1 MSDGRKARDPD
12 LLDAIDRFERSEFDG
27 QVWRVVRQSRDPLQ
41 PFPVGARWD
50 PGAFDVLYT
59 SLDRDCALEEVYF
72 HLSRQPVFPSV
83 PFQLHRIRMR
93 LKNVLRLD
101 GMHLLEPLGIDPK
114 SYPGLEYARTQA
126 IGDAAFFLGFDAL
139 VVPSARRETLNLV
152 IFADRLEAA
161 DADVE
166 QSELVDWKAWR
177 RSR

>member
-1 MSDGRKARDPD
+1 
-12 LLDAIDRFERSEFDG
+12 
-27 QVWRVVRQSRDPLQ
+27 
-41 PFPVGARWD
+41 
-50 PGAFDVLYT
+50 
-59 SLDRDCALEEVYF
+59 
-72 HLSRQPVFPSV
+72 
-83 PFQLHRIRMR
+83 MR

-101 GMHLLEPLGIDPK
+101 GMHLLKPLGIDPK